1 MREHGIN
8 LVSMEFLNK
17 KIILRIKIQCYAI
30 ILLIMLPGARGI
42 FGAIS
47 GKISDK
53 YDVPPI
59 YVEWIGIFI
68 FWVLYLIF
76 NPDRFSS
83 FDVYFLIGIYIL
95 SIFIYL
101 ITGTLK
107 EVFKKPSIANKEFSD
122 SIELI
127 RKNYIKSQKKKKR
140 KK

>member
-1 MREHGIN
+1 
-8 LVSMEFLNK
+8 
-17 KIILRIKIQCYAI
+17 
-30 ILLIMLPGARGI
+30 MLPGARGI

-53 YDVPPI
+53 YDIPPI

-83 FDVYFLIGIYIL
+83 FDVYFLIVIYIL
-95 SIFIYL
+95 TIFIYL

-107 EVFKKPSIANKEFSD
+107 EVFKKPSIADKEFSD

-127 RKNYIKSQKKKKR
+127 KKNYTKSQKKKKR